1 MSSTNNHPG
10 GGHKQ
15 ILKSSLIIGGSSFAN
30 IVIGLLRMKVVAVLL
45 GPSGVGLIGLL
56 NNLMTAGANFSA
68 MGLGNSGTR
77 QIAEAN
83 GKDNE
88 EDVFVARQALFCC
101 SVLLAVIGALT
112 FFSIREELANHILDD
127 EALSPAV
134 GWLSIGLAVAVIAGS
149 QKAYLTGVRRIADVA
164 KIAIITAFLSAVAGI
179 TALYL
184 FGEGGVVLFVI
195 SAPVVSLVV
204 GYYYIAKIRTP
215 ELKAISWSRLT
226 RQSSALIR
234 LGAAFMI
241 ASLSVLLGQLAV
253 RSIVQHELGP
263 ESLGYFQAAWSISM
277 TYISFVLAAMG
288 TDYFPR
294 LTGVI
299 NDHEK
304 ARKTVNDQAEVAILL
319 AGPVLIAML
328 AFAPW
333 VLQVLYTKE
342 FYLASNIL
350 RWQILGDVL
359 KILCW
364 PMGFIIVASGKG
376 KLFMLKE
383 ILVMGVFVAGVRLM
397 IPHFGLEAT
406 GIAFFVMYLVNIPI
420 VLIISRVL
428 IGFSWAPVVKKEGA
442 ILVLSA
448 LSIAASS
455 HVSEWHAVILGVL
468 ALIFISIR
476 NLMKLSEMAEL
487 TGPFAKVLRRLRRR
501 SGGVE

>member
-1 MSSTNNHPG
+1 MSSTDSQPG

-15 ILKSSLIIGGSSFAN
+15 ILKSSLVMGGASFAN

-45 GPSGVGLIGLL
+45 GPAGVGLIGLL
-56 NNLMTAGANFSA
+56 NNLMTAGASFSA

-83 GKDNE
+83 GKDGDE
-88 EDVFVARQALFCC
+88 ELFVARQALFGC
-101 SVLLAVIGALT
+101 SVLLALIGAAI
-112 FFSIREELANHILDD
+112 FFSLRTELAKYLLDD
-127 EALSPAV
+127 ESLSPAV
-134 GWLSIGLAVAVIAGS
+134 GWLSIGLAVGVIAGS
-149 QKAYLTGVRRIADVA
+149 QKAFLTGVRRIADVA
-164 KIAIITAFLSAVAGI
+164 RIAILTSFLSAIAGI
-179 TALYL
+179 SALYL
-184 FGEGGVVLFVI
+184 LGEDGVVLFVI

-204 GYYYIAKIRTP
+204 SHYYVAKIRTP
-215 ELKAISWSRLT
+215 KLMAVSLFQLY
-226 RQSSALIR
+226 RQWSALIR

-299 NDHEK
+299 KDHEK

-328 AFAPW
+328 AFTPW

-342 FYLASNIL
+342 FYLASNVL

-383 ILVMGVFVAGVRLM
+383 ILVMGVFVTGVWLM

-406 GIAFFVMYLVNIPI
+406 GIAFVVMYLINIPI

-448 LSIAASS
+448 LSIAALS
-455 HVSEWHAVILGVL
+455 HVSDLYAVVAGVL
-468 ALIFISIR
+468 ALIVISIR

-487 TGPFAKVLRRLRRR
+487 SGPFAKVLRRLRGR
-501 SGGVE
+501 SGEVE